1 MKKIFLLIVVPV
13 LLVTLGFGQ
22 TAVPSS
28 NADQASLKGCL
39 GGSDGNYTVSED
51 GTTQVFKIT
60 SSTVDLKPH
69 LGHDVEIIGQKANA
83 ATNSGSSDKSVIVTG
98 VNMIS
103 EHCATATAS
112 TPAVADPTPAATAS
126 TPAVA
131 DPTPAATASTPAV
144 ADPTPAAAVSA
155 PAVADP
161 TPTAAVSTPAVADPT
176 PAATASTPAVA
187 DPTPAATAST
197 PAVADPTPA
206 AAAST
211 PAVADP
217 TPTAAVSTPAVADPT
232 PTAVATTPA
241 VADPPTAT
249 PSATM
254 TASAT
259 APENTE
265 RMPDTASPLPL
276 LGLLGFGLLTAGLL
290 SRRLWA
296 NQR

>member
-1 MKKIFLLIVVPV
+1 MKRIFLLIVVPA

-39 GGSDGNYTVSED
+39 AGSDGNYTVAED

-83 ATNSGSSDKSVIVTG
+83 AANSGASDRSVIVTG

-112 TPAVADPTPAATAS
+112 TPAVADPTPAAAAS
-126 TPAVA
+126 APAVA

-144 ADPTPAAAVSA
+144 ADPTPAAI
-155 PAVADP
+155 
-161 TPTAAVSTPAVADPT
+161 
-176 PAATASTPAVA
+176 
-187 DPTPAATAST
+187 
-197 PAVADPTPA
+197 
-206 AAAST
+206 
-211 PAVADP
+211 
-217 TPTAAVSTPAVADPT
+217 VSTPAVADPT
-232 PTAVATTPA
+232 PTATVSTPAVADPTPTVVASTPA

-254 TASAT
+254 TASAA
-259 APENTE
+259 APEKSE
-265 RMPDTASPLPL
+265 SLPDTASPLPL
-276 LGLLGFGLLTAGLL
+276 LGLFGFGLLTAGLL
-290 SRRLWA
+290 SRRLLT